1 MPVSLMRMTRPLL
14 VVVLCAIL
22 GCTAVPHKYV
32 RESVPHLTFSTLAA
46 NPQLYQ
52 NRLVILGAVIVKK
65 ERRDGDI
72 WLHVKNRPLNKEY
85 RPQLPSSPHNPDAG
99 WYWIVIEPPQTLPDS
114 YHQWAEMT
122 VVGRVAGFGP
132 GKEPLL
138 KMVYVHGWGLASA
151 HHGVWE
157 HTRDLNYIAPIPRA
171 IRGEL
176 GQQ

>member
-1 MPVSLMRMTRPLL
+1 MNLMRMTRSVL
-14 VVVLCAIL
+14 VVVLCGIL
-22 GCTAVPHKYV
+22 GCTAVPRKYV

-52 NRLVILGAVIVKK
+52 NRLVLLGAVIVKE
-65 ERRDGDI
+65 ERRDGNL
-72 WLHVKNRPLNKEY
+72 WLHVKNRPLSKEY
-85 RPQLPSSPHNPDAG
+85 RPQLPSSPYDPDAG
-99 WYWIVIEPPQTLPDS
+99 WYWIVVETPQTLPDS

-122 VVGRVAGFGP
+122 VVGRVTGFGP
-132 GKEPLL
+132 GNEPLL
-138 KMVYVHGWGLASA
+138 KMVYVRGWGLTSA

-157 HTRDLNYIAPIPRA
+157 HTKDLNYIAPIPRA